1 MQRTKYEIR
10 SMKLNIT
17 KIALSILT
25 ILICC
30 NISAQTSTDV
40 NVRSQLDNMFEDLDK
55 SRIPTGFLL
64 DYAIDLLDIEL
75 YNGLELTEQNYVS
88 RTVFDDIVKSIQSAA
103 IRTHSITTNY
113 EQILNEF
120 GSTISNDIVNLKY
133 TLFKYNYI
141 TSDAL
146 TENKIAY
153 DESTGKVSDVYVDG
167 AWINPYGIR
176 PLFAFSPSAMFC
188 TNPSVTYQFTDTPA
202 LRNVGILNVWFD
214 AGDGTGYRAINKT
227 AASIVVNY
235 TTSGDKILKLRVRT
249 TSGEVFESH
258 AKISIFDEIGH
269 GNLSDA
275 NTGDTQLR
283 EKHDF
288 SNYGV
293 SATVS
298 WYSQQGQDIRKPII
312 VVEGFDPLEL
322 AHLLNNRDLEMGFTA
337 YYKKKDYFTSGMCQS
352 YGYDYIYVDW
362 GNSLADIRTNAM
374 LLIDIINWINDRKAE
389 VGSIE
394 KNIIIG
400 QSMGGLIT
408 RCALTTMENNRDDH
422 QVSTFVSH
430 DVPHLGANIPL
441 GLQYLLQQL
450 LCFIHGE
457 QCLVNIE
464 RLMSNKDFSDIE
476 EAAYNIVNSTSAK
489 QMMYQYLSPEQ
500 SVTTAY
506 HDEWQNQLAEFGF
519 PKGDYGE
526 DIENLSIVN
535 GRVYKYDDYLVDS
548 KHFFTFDGSA
558 KSHIFTN
565 FKYWL
570 LKIFFD
576 KLPISDM
583 LNIEWDEF
591 DTGYSSIGSSNLTV
605 KAEVNPTL
613 KDSSNNGLLSSID
626 VKFVKK
632 YMWLKS
638 IEKEYDLF
646 TSYCYAP
653 SLDFHYDE
661 YPGSVYSTSEEM
673 EFPYSFTNSSFTN
686 FSGQFA
692 QLFTFIPSAS
702 ALCIQNEN
710 GLLPIDYKRDYYSDP
725 PIPNDETPFDSY
737 YLHKYTSKH
746 ISLDN
751 TEEQIISPVDWII
764 THANM
769 SIDGPRYI
777 VDEAQYSICGYD
789 GTIEWSSSND
799 LIASIDATGKLT
811 SNGRGLIT
819 ITAQN
824 YDNGI
829 LYRKTKDVV
838 VGFPDVVI
846 SKIYNTNIG
855 YKFSAKAID
864 EKSQE
869 LLDKL
874 ISEETLLYEWS
885 VIDDNGN
892 ISTTIT
898 SDNYI
903 NFLPSDDEFV
913 TVAVRLIDGNG
924 NKSVTKS
931 LYTNLQA
938 PFLVTYKF
946 VIIDRLGNPYF
957 VLHNNGYEMG
967 LPSHDLNVIFREL
980 ILNSTDNIFTLVSQY
995 IKGSKC
1001 YLKYNTDLYNML
1013 IEGVKS
1019 TTSYMWTFEFFNSVS
1034 FVTRLSNMMN
1044 HAGEDERVIDTFDLT
1059 ICNSNREDM
1068 QKIPFVIIY
1077 NPSFNPSNN

>member
-1 MQRTKYEIR
+1 MQRTKCKIN

-30 NISAQTSTDV
+30 NISAQTSTNV

-64 DYAIDLLDIEL
+64 DYAIDLLDIEP
-75 YNGLELTEQNYVS
+75 YNGLELTEQNYVY
-88 RTVFDDIVKSIQSAA
+88 RPVFDDIVKSIQSAA
-103 IRTHSITTNY
+103 INTHSITTNY

-120 GSTISNDIVNLKY
+120 GPTISNDIVNLKY

-146 TENKIAY
+146 TENKISY

-167 AWINPYGIR
+167 TWINPYGIR

-214 AGDGTGYRAINKT
+214 AGDGTGYRAIDKSS
-227 AASIVVNY
+227 ASVVVNY
-235 TTSGDKILKLRVRT
+235 TTSGDKTLKLRVRT

-258 AKISIFDEIGH
+258 AKMSICNELNH
-269 GNLSDA
+269 GNLSE
-275 NTGDTQLR
+275 DTTEDYEPSGHYVLN
-283 EKHDF
+283 
-288 SNYGV
+288 NYGV
-293 SATVS
+293 SAKLT
-298 WYSQQGQDIRKPII
+298 WYSQQGQEIRKPII
-312 VVEGFDPLEL
+312 VVEGFDPVESAPLEC
-322 AHLLNNRDLEMGFTA
+322 RFTEHNVN
-337 YYKKKDYFTSGMCQS
+337 FTNGMCQS

-374 LLIDIINWINDRKAE
+374 LLIDIINWINDRKAD
-389 VGSIE
+389 VGSLE

-408 RCALTTMENNRDDH
+408 RCALATMENNRDDH

-430 DVPHLGANIPL
+430 DVPYLGANVPL

-457 QCLVNIE
+457 QRLVSIE
-464 RLMSNKDFSDIE
+464 HLMSNKDFSDVE
-476 EAAYNIVNSTSAK
+476 MAVYNIVNSASAK

-500 SVTTAY
+500 SVTTWY

-548 KHFFTFDGSA
+548 KHFFKFDGSA

-570 LKIFFD
+570 LKMAFYQ
-576 KLPISDM
+576 LPISDM
-583 LNIEWDEF
+583 INIEWDDF

-605 KAEVNPTL
+605 KVEVNPTL
-613 KDSSNNGLLSSID
+613 KDSSNNGLLSSIV

-632 YMWLKS
+632 YMWRES
-638 IEKEYDLF
+638 NETEYDLF

-653 SLDFHYDE
+653 SLDLHYDE
-661 YPGSVYSTSEEM
+661 YPGSFFSLSDSLSDELQL
-673 EFPYSFTNSSFTN
+673 PYAVTDSSFDIPAK
-686 FSGQFA
+686 FSCQLA

-702 ALCIQNEN
+702 ALCIQNDE
-710 GLLPIDYKRDYYSDP
+710 GLSRADYGRDYYSDP
-725 PIPNDETPFDSY
+725 PIPNGETPFDSY
-737 YLHKYTSKH
+737 YLYKSTSRH
-746 ISLDN
+746 ISLDGI
-751 TEEQIISPVDWII
+751 EEQPISPVDWII

-1019 TTSYMWTFEFFNSVS
+1019 TTSYMWTFEFFNSDS

-1077 NPSFNPSNN
+1077 NPSFSPPNN

>member
-1 MQRTKYEIR
+1 
-10 SMKLNIT
+10 MKLKIT

-30 NISAQTSTDV
+30 NISAQTSTNV

-64 DYAIDLLDIEL
+64 DYAIDLLDIEP
-75 YNGLELTEQNYVS
+75 YNGLELTEQNYVY
-88 RTVFDDIVKSIQSAA
+88 RPVFDDIVKSIQSAA

-120 GSTISNDIVNLKY
+120 GPTISNDIVNLKY

-167 AWINPYGIR
+167 TWINPYGIR

-214 AGDGTGYRAINKT
+214 AGDGTGYRAIDKSS
-227 AASIVVNY
+227 ASVVVNY
-235 TTSGDKILKLRVRT
+235 TTSGDKTLKLRVRT

-258 AKISIFDEIGH
+258 AKMSICNELNH
-269 GNLSDA
+269 GNLSE
-275 NTGDTQLR
+275 DTTEDYEPSGHYILN
-283 EKHDF
+283 
-288 SNYGV
+288 NYGV
-293 SATVS
+293 SAKLT
-298 WYSQQGQDIRKPII
+298 WYSQQGQEIRKPII
-312 VVEGFDPLEL
+312 VVEGFDPVESVPLEC
-322 AHLLNNRDLEMGFTA
+322 RFTEHNGN
-337 YYKKKDYFTSGMCQS
+337 FTNGMCQS

-374 LLIDIINWINDRKAE
+374 LLIDIINWINDRKAD
-389 VGSIE
+389 VGSLE

-408 RCALTTMENNRDDH
+408 RCALATMENNRDDH

-430 DVPHLGANIPL
+430 DVPYLGANVPL

-457 QCLVNIE
+457 QRLVSIE
-464 RLMSNKDFSDIE
+464 HLMSNKDFSDVE
-476 EAAYNIVNSTSAK
+476 MAVYNIVNSTSAK

-500 SVTTAY
+500 SVTTWY

-570 LKIFFD
+570 LKMAFYQ
-576 KLPISDM
+576 LPISDM
-583 LNIEWDEF
+583 INIEWDDF

-605 KAEVNPTL
+605 KVEVNPTL

-632 YMWLKS
+632 YMWRKS
-638 IEKEYDLF
+638 NETEYDLF

-653 SLDFHYDE
+653 SLDLHYDE
-661 YPGSVYSTSEEM
+661 YPGSFFSLSDELQL
-673 EFPYSFTNSSFTN
+673 PYAVTDSSFDIPAK
-686 FSGQFA
+686 FSCQLA

-702 ALCIQNEN
+702 ALCIQNDE
-710 GLLPIDYKRDYYSDP
+710 GLSRADYGRDYYSDP

-737 YLHKYTSKH
+737 YLYKSTSRH
-746 ISLDN
+746 ISLDGI
-751 TEEQIISPVDWII
+751 EEQPISPVDWII

-1077 NPSFNPSNN
+1077 NPSFSPPNN